1 VTALPRSLADNPRL
15 DRWIGFEPDR
25 TVRLATG
32 KVELGQGVLTALV
45 QIAAEELDV
54 EPSRVRIVSGDTERT
69 PNEGYTTGSLSIEV
83 SGGSIRLV
91 CAEVRHLFVQK
102 LAAELRCDPAE
113 LAVAGGKF
121 LRGQTDTGYDYWRLA
136 PSVDLARD
144 ATASAPVKHPSEHH
158 VIGRNVPRL
167 DLPGKLTG
175 APFLHDLAPQ
185 GVLHARVL
193 RQPHRGARLVGF
205 DEAAAR
211 RGGLLEIIR
220 DGDFVAFVAGRES
233 VARAALEAARRTA
246 RWEGGIDA
254 PDDAGTPR
262 NLMALPSIDRV
273 IEVSAQA
280 VPAPVRTFEAIYSR
294 PYIAHASLAPS
305 CAVAQFAEGR
315 LEVTTHA
322 QGVYPLRI
330 ALAHALDLDLGR
342 IAVRHHQGAGC
353 YGHNGADDVA
363 FDAAAIAVRRPGR
376 PVRVQWERE
385 DELAAA
391 PFGAAMA
398 VKIRA
403 GLDPAGRPLD
413 WTLEVFSPVHTQR
426 PGMSRA
432 PLLGREALPAP
443 PPRPEPADPPD
454 ASGGGGTR
462 NAAAIYQFPRHR
474 VIHHLIPDPRVRT
487 SALRS
492 LGAFANVFAIEC
504 CLDELAELAGEDS
517 VAYRLALL
525 SDARAR
531 RVIETVA
538 AMCDWSARA
547 PGAERG
553 GGRGIGL
560 GMARYKNR
568 GGYAAVAAEVEVEA
582 EVRIAKMWCA
592 ADGGLIINPDGAMN
606 QVEGGM
612 IQAASWTLKEA
623 VRFAE
628 GRVASTSWETYP
640 ILKFSEVPEIDIR
653 LIDAR
658 NEPPLGLGEV
668 AQGPTAAAIGNA
680 VARALGARVRDLP
693 LTRECIAEVLLGS

>member
-32 KVELGQGVLTALV
+32 KVELGQGVLTALT

-69 PNEGYTTGSLSIEV
+69 PNEGYTTGSLSIEI

-91 CAEVRHLFVQK
+91 CAEVRRLFVQK

-113 LAVAGGKF
+113 LVVLDGKF

-136 PSVDLARD
+136 PDIDLARD
-144 ATASAPVKHPSEHH
+144 ATGTAPVKHPSEHH
-158 VIGRNVPRL
+158 VIGRNVARL
-167 DLPGKLTG
+167 DLPEKLTG
-175 APFLHDLAPQ
+175 APFLHDLSPQ
-185 GVLHARVL
+185 GALHARVL
-193 RQPHRGARLVGF
+193 RQPRRGARFVRL
-205 DEAAAR
+205 DEAAVR
-211 RGGLLEIIR
+211 RAGAVEIVR
-220 DGDFVAFVAGRES
+220 DGDFVAFVAERES
-233 VARAALEAARRTA
+233 VARTALEAARRTA
-246 RWEGGIDA
+246 RWEGGVDA
-254 PDDAGTPR
+254 PDDAGTPA
-262 NLMALPSIDRV
+262 NLMTLRRIDRE
-273 IEVSAQA
+273 IEVSSQA
-280 VPAPVRTFEAIYSR
+280 AAAAARTVEAIYSR

-305 CAVAQFAEGR
+305 CAVARFADGR

-322 QGVYPLRI
+322 QGVYPLRV
-330 ALAHALDLDLGR
+330 ALAHALALDIDR

-363 FDAAAIAVRRPGR
+363 FDAAALAVRAPGL

-403 GLDPAGRPLD
+403 GLDAAGRPLD

-432 PLLGREALPAP
+432 PLLGREALPDP

-454 ASGGGGTR
+454 AAGGGGTR
-462 NAAAIYQFPRHR
+462 NAVAIYQFARHR
-474 VIHHLIPDPRVRT
+474 VIHHLIPGPRVRT

-492 LGAFANVFAIEC
+492 LGAFANVFAIEGF
-504 CLDELAELAGEDS
+504 LDELAELGGEDP

-525 SDARAR
+525 SEPPAR

-538 AMCDWSARA
+538 AMCDWSARLR
-547 PGAERG
+547 GADRG
-553 GGRGIGL
+553 SGHGIGL

-568 GGYAAVAAEVEVEA
+568 GGYAAVVAEVEVEE
-582 EVRIAKMWCA
+582 EVRLAKMWCA
-592 ADGGLIINPDGAMN
+592 ADGGLIINPDGALN
-606 QVEGGM
+606 QIEGGM
-612 IQAASWTLKEA
+612 IQAASWTLKEQ
-623 VRFAE
+623 VRFAD
-628 GRVASTSWETYP
+628 GRVASTSWESYP

-658 NEPPLGLGEV
+658 GEPPLGLGEV

-680 VARALGARVRDLP
+680 VARALGARIRDLP
-693 LTRECIAEVLLGS
+693 LTRERIAAVLLAP